1 MLNKKKVLFLCTGNS
16 CRSQIAEGFLRH
28 LASEDFEAFSAGTK
42 PSRLNPLAVKVME
55 EKGVDISGQYSQSI
69 DEFLNESLD
78 YIITVCDHAKETCP
92 VFPGTAERIHWSFRD
107 PADAKGSEEEKMT
120 VFREIRDSIEKNI
133 KNFIKKQ

>member
-1 MLNKKKVLFLCTGNS
+1 MPDKKKVLFLCTGNS

-133 KNFIKKQ
+133 ENFIKKQ

>member
-1 MLNKKKVLFLCTGNS
+1 MPDKKKVLFLCTGNS

-92 VFPGTAERIHWSFRD
+92 VIPGTAERIHWSFRD

-133 KNFIKKQ
+133 ENFIKKQ

>member
-1 MLNKKKVLFLCTGNS
+1 MPNKKKVLFLCTGNS

-28 LASEDFEAFSAGTK
+28 LASKDFEALSAGTK
-42 PSRLNPLAVKVME
+42 PSRLNPLAVKIME
-55 EKGVDISGQYSQSI
+55 EKGIDISGQYSQSI

-107 PADAKGSEEEKMT
+107 PADAKGSEKEKMT

-133 KNFIKKQ
+133 KNFLKK